1 MTGKDTVTDKN
12 TTYKYKTRDH
22 IAPPVSACVV
32 TASPDLAEGFS
43 EKLGYEQ
50 VEVKRQLGDVIREG
64 SQVYVVD
71 TKVDDINLWP
81 APLLLDPDARDKSWL
96 FLISNPE
103 DVSFLEETPP
113 DCAFF
118 DRQTGSVG
126 NVVSHIKKRLNPDAN
141 RCIERLDYI
150 DTDTERTFIVGLEN
164 GRTYAL
170 GFDDVPG
177 ADTTEVD
184 SWRIDGGRHHF
195 EVTQRS
201 GNVVE
206 VPWDAVLYHCEPQY
220 EYYKGNRHAG
230 ADEGRADRIGGR
242 IRELRTQ
249 RGLSVTQLA
258 ASSGMK
264 RPNLS
269 RIENGKHVPSL
280 ETLER
285 VADALGTPVARLLA
299 RTD

>member
-1 MTGKDTVTDKN
+1 MTEND
-12 TTYKYKTRDH
+12 TTYKYKTTEETT
-22 IAPPVSACVV
+22 PPVSACVV
-32 TASPDLAEGFS
+32 TASTDLAEGFA

-50 VEVKRQLGDVIREG
+50 VEVKRQLGDVIREE
-64 SQVYVVD
+64 SRVYVVD
-71 TKVDDINLWP
+71 TKVDDIDLWP

-118 DRQTGSVG
+118 DRQAGSVS

-150 DTDTERTFIVGLEN
+150 DTERTFIVGLEN

-170 GFDDVPG
+170 DLNDISG

-184 SWRIDGGRHHF
+184 SWRIDGGRRHF

-220 EYYKGNRHAG
+220 EYYKGNQAL
-230 ADEGRADRIGGR
+230 ANEGRAGRIGGK

-258 ASSGMK
+258 ARSGMK

-285 VADALGTPVARLLA
+285 VADALHAPVARLLA